1 MKTIF
6 ITLCALMFAGN
17 GLASD
22 TLKITLAECLQLAFE
37 KGTTARTAHFDS
49 LAAEGRWRTARAS
62 KYPQLTASGMLPR
75 WQERNDYDLRY
86 DSNVDGEVY
95 IRTPSGTQYWQGGV
109 NIDQELPWGTTLRFS
124 TELYRLRYFTEL
136 PDTTID
142 FVEFSLNRSI
152 VLDQPIFEGNPIGR
166 ANKINAIDHQSSLIE
181 HEISRRNIRYQTMQA
196 FFRLVSAFGELE
208 IVKQDLQRGHESDV
222 LAQRKYNAGLIPEVD
237 MLQIQVDVARRENS
251 YRQSVASLEATMDQL
266 RLEIGVGFDQPIYPE
281 FDMSEIA
288 VRPVSESEVRGKRL
302 ELVREELSLDQRD
315 METRASVL
323 SERIKASLQLFYE
336 IDSRRD
342 QFDEV
347 TDSGDRNLGVTLNIN
362 FPIFGFGTTK
372 GNIEQLRASY
382 ERAKVSLRAR
392 EASLA
397 SELRNALRNVELTA
411 EKIKIADAALELM
424 LRSYDITMSRFNS
437 GLINS
442 RQLLDAQVELTRT
455 KKEALSA
462 RIEYELALANLERI
476 SPISQ
481 SPGNGG

>member
-1 MKTIF
+1 MRVFTL
-6 ITLCALMFAGN
+6 TLCTLICFGSAF
-17 GLASD
+17 ASD
-22 TLKITLAECLQLAFE
+22 TLKITLNECLQLAFA
-37 KGTTARTAHFDS
+37 KGPTARSAHFDS
-49 LAAEGRWRTARAS
+49 LAAEGRWRAARAS
-62 KYPQLTASGMLPR
+62 KYPQLSASGMLPR

-86 DSNVDGEVY
+86 DSDVDGEVY
-95 IRTPSGTQYWQGGV
+95 VRTPSGTQYWQGGL
-109 NIDQELPWGTTLRFS
+109 NLDQELPWGTTLRFS

-152 VLDQPIFEGNPIGR
+152 VLDQPLFEGNPVGR
-166 ANKINAIDHQSSLIE
+166 ANTINAIEHQSNLIE
-181 HEISRRNIRYQTMQA
+181 YEIGRRNIRYQAMQA
-196 FFRLVSAFGELE
+196 FFRLVSAYGELE
-208 IVKQDLQRGHESDV
+208 IVEQDLIRGRQSDT
-222 LAQRKYNAGLIPEVD
+222 LAQRKYKAGLIPEVD
-237 MLQIQVDVARRENS
+237 MLQIQVDVARRENG
-251 YRQSVASLEATMDQL
+251 YRQSIASLEGTMDQL
-266 RLEIGVGFDQPIYPE
+266 RLEIGVGFDQPIYPL

-288 VRPVSESEVRGKRL
+288 VRPSLKPVKDGKSL

-315 METRASVL
+315 METRASIL
-323 SERIKASLQLFYE
+323 SERIKASLQMFYE

-342 QFDEV
+342 QFDKV
-347 TDSGDRNLGVTLNIN
+347 TESGDRNLGVTLNIS

-372 GNIEQLRASY
+372 GNIEQLRASL
-382 ERAKVSLRAR
+382 ERAKINLRAR

-397 SELRNALRNVELTA
+397 SELREALRRVELAA

-424 LRSYDITMSRFNS
+424 QRSHDITMNRFGS

-455 KKEALSA
+455 KKEALST